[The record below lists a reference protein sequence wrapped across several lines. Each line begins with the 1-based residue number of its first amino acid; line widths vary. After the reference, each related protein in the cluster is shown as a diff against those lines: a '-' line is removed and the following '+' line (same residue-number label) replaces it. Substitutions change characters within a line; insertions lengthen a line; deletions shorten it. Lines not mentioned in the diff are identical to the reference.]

1 MLLIIFLVLWAFTLF
16 YGISLIRTDRR
27 KLGIS
32 YLIIFSIPIILFLIA
47 DWFIDFSYLDCMFR
61 GSSEIGAEK
70 MMEYCSNLHS

>member
-1 MLLIIFLVLWAFTLF
+1 MLLIIFLLIWAFTLF

-47 DWFIDFSYLDCMFR
+47 DWFIDFSYLNCMFR
-61 GSSEIGAEK
+61 KEPGIDTEEW
-70 MMEYCSNLHS
+70 MDYCRSL

>member
-1 MLLIIFLVLWAFTLF
+1 MLIIIFLIIWAFTLF
-16 YGISLIRTDRR
+16 YGVSLIRTDRR

-61 GSSEIGAEK
+61 GSSNAAER
-70 MMEYCSNLHS
+70 MEYCRSL